1 MDFPHILAKH
11 LFGFLWNSVYKISFF
26 LMQT

>member
-11 LFGFLWNSVYKISFF
+11 LFGFLWNAVNKISFF
-26 LMQT
+26 IMHT